1 MEPGAVRARLFGR
14 GVCDIARIEPRRRD
28 MTQGRTFMASAAV
41 IALTFGI
48 GGQTPTP
55 VPPEQPLSTGDIVI
69 VTNDAAPQAGQTED
83 SADQS
88 AKMGQEPGTHEGD
101 NLGATP
107 ENDTAKIDQPARR
120 NPTTGNSSGEASVQ
134 Q

>member
-1 MEPGAVRARLFGR
+1 
-14 GVCDIARIEPRRRD
+14 
-28 MTQGRTFMASAAV
+28 MTRGRTSILSAAV

-48 GGQTPTP
+48 GGQAVTPLDS
-55 VPPEQPLSTGDIVI
+55 ESLEEHPLSTGDIVI

-83 SADQS
+83 DADES
-88 AKMGQEPGTHEGD
+88 AKMGKEEGTHEGED
-101 NLGATP
+101 LGATP

-120 NPTTGNSSGEASVQ
+120 NPTTDNSSGGTSVQ

>member
-1 MEPGAVRARLFGR
+1 MTLARTYI
-14 GVCDIARIEPRRRD
+14 V
-28 MTQGRTFMASAAV
+28 SAAV

-48 GGQTPTP
+48 GDQTLTP
-55 VPPEQPLSTGDIVI
+55 VPNEEPLSNGDIVI
-69 VTNDAAPQAGQTED
+69 VTNDTASQAGQTED

-88 AKMGQEPGTHEGD
+88 AKMGKEEGTNEGE

-107 ENDTAKIDQPARR
+107 ESDTAKIDQPARG
-120 NPTTGNSSGEASVQ
+120 NPTNTGGDQ

>member
-1 MEPGAVRARLFGR
+1 
-14 GVCDIARIEPRRRD
+14 
-28 MTQGRTFMASAAV
+28 MTQARASMASAAV

-48 GGQTPTP
+48 GGQTLTP
-55 VPPEQPLSTGDIVI
+55 VQQEEPLSTGDIVI

-83 SADQS
+83 NADQS
-88 AKMGQEPGTHEGD
+88 AKMGKKEGTHEGE

-120 NPTTGNSSGEASVQ
+120 NPTTDNSSGDTSSTTQ

>member
-1 MEPGAVRARLFGR
+1 
-14 GVCDIARIEPRRRD
+14 
-28 MTQGRTFMASAAV
+28 MTQGRTFIASAAV
-41 IALTFGI
+41 IALIFGI
-48 GGQTPTP
+48 GDQTPTP

-83 SADQS
+83 NAEES
-88 AKMGQEPGTHEGD
+88 AKMGQEEGTHEGD
-101 NLGATP
+101 SLGATP

-120 NPTTGNSSGEASVQ
+120 NPTTDNSGASGDQ